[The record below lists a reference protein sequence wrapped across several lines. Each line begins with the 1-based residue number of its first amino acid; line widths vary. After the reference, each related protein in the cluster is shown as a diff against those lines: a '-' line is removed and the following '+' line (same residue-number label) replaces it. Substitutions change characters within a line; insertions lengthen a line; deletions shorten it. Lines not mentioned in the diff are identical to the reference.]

1 MNALSSTQL
10 EKEVLSL
17 FHHIK
22 GIQHFQKGNDAIVVF
37 GEHPM
42 YFAFLSYIPKGTSTT
57 FPTVSESLNGL
68 NTDNKIVRTSNGEWF
83 VESIYAAK
91 ENEQSLLNKVKKSFT

>member
-22 GIQHFQKGNDAIVVF
+22 GIQHFQKGNDAVVIF
-37 GEHPM
+37 GKHPM
-42 YFAFLSYIPKGTSTT
+42 YYAFLSYIPKGTSTT

-91 ENEQSLLNKVKKSFT
+91 ENEQSLLNKIKKSFT